1 MGDLDEF
8 RDRYLQDPMEV
19 ERYKQLRR
27 LYYPLQVL
35 TYLASI
41 PFMLVLLAIGGYLA
55 FDQPN
60 MLLGTGRELML
71 YGLIETGLVG
81 LFIVTY
87 ALRQE
92 IRSYDEE
99 GFNIIYHELATCI
112 RQYQDDNLESVLVH
126 LDRLKSLI
134 DRYGS
139 AISFRNDEIR
149 QYISALQELESD
161 EERQELLKETF
172 PDVIEVLVEEAMVRD
187 KSIQPYIE
195 RIRTGR
201 TRPEPTEIVLESIVT
216 GARSLF
222 TVRRNRLYLLAI
234 ADTAIIVMAAMTLNE
249 RGAITVTAGV
259 GLVTAILERA
269 VIRRKYRSARALLKD
284 VLDEDRS

>member
-1 MGDLDEF
+1 MGELDEF
-8 RDRYLQDPMEV
+8 REQYLQDPMEV

-27 LYYPLQVL
+27 LYYPLQIFS
-35 TYLASI
+35 YLASI
-41 PFMLVLLAIGGYLA
+41 PFILVLLAIGDYAVLG
-55 FDQPN
+55 QSN
-60 MLLGTGRELML
+60 MLLGTTRELIL
-71 YGLIETGLVG
+71 YGLIEAGLVG
-81 LFIVTY
+81 LFVVTY

-92 IRSYDEE
+92 LRSYDDE

-112 RQYQDDNLESVLVH
+112 KQYQDDNLESVLVH
-126 LDRLKSLI
+126 LDRLKGLI

-161 EERQELLKETF
+161 EERQELLEETF
-172 PDVIEVLVEEAMVRD
+172 PEVIEVLVEEALVRAE
-187 KSIQPYIE
+187 SIQPYIE

-234 ADTAIIVMAAMTLNE
+234 VDTAVIVMAAMTLSQ
-249 RGAITVTAGV
+249 RGAIIVTASV
-259 GLVTAILERA
+259 GLVTAILERTA
-269 VIRRKYRSARALLKD
+269 LARKYRSFRALLD
-284 VLDEDRS
+284 EIIEEDRS